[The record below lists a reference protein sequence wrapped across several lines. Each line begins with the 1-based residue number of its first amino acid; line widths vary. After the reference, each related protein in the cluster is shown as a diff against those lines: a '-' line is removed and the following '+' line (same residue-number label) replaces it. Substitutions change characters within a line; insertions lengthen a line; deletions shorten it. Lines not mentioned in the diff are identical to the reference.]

1 MDESGLV
8 GLMPNPWRRKL
19 ATCLKQQADA
29 SRCKQAVSE
38 GFENLTGYTREE
50 AVGLRLSRGQTLWN
64 YVKLLDIRNRWWI
77 LCFFSLTSGTWPGKI
92 LLHRI
97 QLQRDSLTFGPKG
110 WFVARSS
117 EGWAVGGS
125 WTIKAICAR
134 NPKGFFLLQ
143 WLIPLT
149 VWAPQK
155 LLQPRPPLCKVLT
168 AASSQMVV
176 NCKPRLLKHCG
187 MLLTAGR
194 SLPTEHRSNQSHD
207 RSCLS
212 QPMLCQLSELRPYV
226 SLLVNKRKTG
236 TGYAL
241 L

>member
-8 GLMPNPWRRKL
+8 GLMPNPWRWKL

-29 SRCKQAVSE
+29 SRLSQKALRTWLATHERRQLVCGLAVARRC
-38 GFENLTGYTREE
+38 GY
-50 AVGLRLSRGQTLWN
+50 VFSRWR
-64 YVKLLDIRNRWWI
+64 I
-77 LCFFSLTSGTWPGKI
+77 SGTWPGKI

-97 QLQRDSLTFGPKG
+97 QLQRDSLTFGPKE
-110 WFVARSS
+110 WFVARDHPR
-117 EGWAVGGS
+117 VGGS

-134 NPKGFFLLQ
+134 NPKGFFFLQ